1 MQDDERDSADQ
12 FELDIEDDADDV
24 DLAVHDDAP
33 ASAAAA
39 GAQPAEN
46 GAAKV
51 ELSGPA
57 GDLVRFVEYMASN
70 LVDDPSTLEIRPEN
84 FGAAIHI
91 KLIVPE
97 EEMGKVI
104 GRQGRI
110 ARSMRTLLT
119 IAAARKG
126 LRASLDID
134 S

>member
-1 MQDDERDSADQ
+1 MHEHHDAHASLDDELDADETAED
-12 FELDIEDDADDV
+12 ELDASAAPFDADDEP
-24 DLAVHDDAP
+24 HP
-33 ASAAAA
+33 AAASGSGRPMSEA
-39 GAQPAEN
+39 GAE
-46 GAAKV
+46 
-51 ELSGPA
+51 
-57 GDLVRFVEYMASN
+57 LVRFVEYMASN
-70 LVDDPSTLEIRPEN
+70 LVDDPARLEIRPEN
-84 FGAAIHI
+84 FGQAIHI
-91 KLIVPE
+91 KLVVPE

>member
-1 MQDDERDSADQ
+1 MQEHDEDYDQ
-12 FELDIEDDADDV
+12 EQQLQQDGQRG
-24 DLAVHDDAP
+24 P
-33 ASAAAA
+33 
-39 GAQPAEN
+39 AQPEQPAQQRTS
-46 GAAKV
+46 
-51 ELSGPA
+51 SGRRA
-57 GDLVRFVEYMASN
+57 SEDAVNDLVGFVKYLATN
-70 LVDDPSTLEIRPEN
+70 LVDDPEQIRIVPEN
-84 FGAAIHI
+84 FGAAVHI

-104 GRQGRI
+104 GRQGRV

>member
-1 MQDDERDSADQ
+1 VLQ
-12 FELDIEDDADDV
+12 I
-24 DLAVHDDAP
+24 
-33 ASAAAA
+33 
-39 GAQPAEN
+39 
-46 GAAKV
+46 KV
-51 ELSGPA
+51 E
-57 GDLVRFVEYMASN
+57 D
-70 LVDDPSTLEIRPEN
+70 
-84 FGAAIHI
+84 FGAAVHI

-126 LRASLDID
+126 LRANLDID